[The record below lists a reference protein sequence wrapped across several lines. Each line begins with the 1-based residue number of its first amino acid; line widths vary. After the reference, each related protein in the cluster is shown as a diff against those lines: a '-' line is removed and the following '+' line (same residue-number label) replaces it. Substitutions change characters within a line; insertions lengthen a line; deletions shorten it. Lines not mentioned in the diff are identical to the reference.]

1 MRGCIILSASAFS
14 ACFVYVYIYRSHRLL
29 KTHALANKLPSL
41 VYLYTKYWMR
51 VLTRKPGILQETAV
65 TELEY
70 AVKNCRLERTLF
82 RRFCSAAGYGWDYP
96 DAEFRDIPLCFPEF
110 LCSKLLLLLLT
121 DENFR
126 LSPAGLLRMRQ
137 SMQTL
142 QPVDELKKGP
152 FSLQARVLGYRQTP
166 AGVEVDIRL
175 SATSRSGS
183 TVWESG
189 LTFLS
194 ESRDLPKSRDQSQQH
209 HAGLLDEQACG
220 NEKQVELQVPRTSG
234 LQGSWSFSRY
244 SLQQLFS
251 LAASFLS
258 LSSGTASSLWMLSV
272 CLAEIEKHKG
282 VEVITSPVRVT
293 AHFKET
299 LLVPG
304 KVTVRF
310 WEKNENGGRSSG
322 KHLSFCMEQH
332 GGSSPHLIGLI
343 SRPQC
348 S

>member
-1 MRGCIILSASAFS
+1 MS
-14 ACFVYVYIYRSHRLL
+14 
-29 KTHALANKLPSL
+29 
-41 VYLYTKYWMR
+41 
-51 VLTRKPGILQETAV
+51 
-65 TELEY
+65 
-70 AVKNCRLERTLF
+70 
-82 RRFCSAAGYGWDYP
+82 
-96 DAEFRDIPLCFPEF
+96 
-110 LCSKLLLLLLT
+110 
-121 DENFR
+121 
-126 LSPAGLLRMRQ
+126 
-137 SMQTL
+137 
-142 QPVDELKKGP
+142 
-152 FSLQARVLGYRQTP
+152 
-166 AGVEVDIRL
+166 
-175 SATSRSGS
+175 
-183 TVWESG
+183 
-189 LTFLS
+189 
-194 ESRDLPKSRDQSQQH
+194 
-209 HAGLLDEQACG
+209 AGLLDEQACG
-220 NEKQVELQVPRTSG
+220 NEKQVELQAPRTAG

-282 VEVITSPVRVT
+282 KKTEWLQMELPISGLTRPDQSDFVPSGVEVITSPVRVT

-310 WEKNENGGRSSG
+310 WEKKENGGRSSG